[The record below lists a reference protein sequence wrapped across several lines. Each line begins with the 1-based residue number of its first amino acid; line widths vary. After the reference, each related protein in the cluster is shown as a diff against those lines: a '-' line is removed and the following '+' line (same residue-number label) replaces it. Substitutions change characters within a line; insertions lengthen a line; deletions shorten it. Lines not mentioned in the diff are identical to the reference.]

1 MNKWQKL
8 YEAGE
13 TGNLQYLK
21 ESKMD
26 FSIGTETLFRAVDNN
41 RIECV
46 KFLLPLSDLRV
57 ERGDIV
63 NGSTGLLLHTAVR
76 NNNYEMV
83 ELLLPH
89 CNPRIHNSLALQCA
103 SVGCD
108 MDMVDL
114 LYPLSDPTAALND
127 IHERIA
133 IGVWN
138 NTAADLLEARMQ
150 RDTLTSHLPF
160 PQRTTARKL

>member
-1 MNKWQKL
+1 MNTWQKL

-21 ESKMD
+21 ESQMD
-26 FSIGTETLFRAVDNN
+26 FSVNTETLFRAVYNN
-41 RIECV
+41 HLECV

-57 ERGDIV
+57 ERGDIL
-63 NGSTGLLLHTAVR
+63 NGSTGLLLQTAVR

-83 ELLLPH
+83 ELLLPY
-89 CNPRIHNSLALQCA
+89 CNPTTDNSLALQWA

-114 LYPLSDPTAALND
+114 LYPLSDPTVALSD

-150 RDTLTSHLPF
+150 RDTLMSHIAF
-160 PQRTTARKL
+160 PGSPTVRKL